1 MTDEQIQAKIELERR
16 RRARQKHNATWFR
29 LRDNLFEPEIRRVCR
44 IFRRGWASIQDDET
58 LEIPAA
64 WLAESLRRL
73 LWTDFRSRVPAVAQ
87 WKYNGGTPRLGL
99 SIQRG
104 FDRYVIE
111 AGFGCGIYDWGD
123 PPDRG
128 PQPADLNAL
137 AEGGDGRAAAAI
149 EWVRDQMHPYD

>member
-16 RRARQKHNATWFR
+16 RRARQQHNGTWLR
-29 LRDNLFEPEIRRVCR
+29 LRDNLFQPEVGRLRGTLR
-44 IFRRGWASIQDDET
+44 SGWASIRDDET

-73 LWTDFRSRVPAVAQ
+73 TMPSFRQECPDVAEWKISGAPRVS
-87 WKYNGGTPRLGL
+87 GSFL
-99 SIQRG
+99 RG
-104 FDRYVIE
+104 FDQYVIRQ
-111 AGFGCGIYDWGD
+111 GFGCGIYDWGD

-128 PQPADLNAL
+128 PQPADLSAL
-137 AEGGDGRAAAAI
+137 AEGGGGRAVAAV